1 MSVEVRGNNCKLWI
15 KEREGRDGDKWYSY
29 SIGVS
34 KKDMNGSYI
43 NAYQDVAFTR
53 NAGLTSDIKNG
64 TTFDFEG
71 WMSVKVFKD
80 REGKEVRRPIIMINK
95 ANFKYDRSEVQSDS
109 FEALDEDV
117 PFN

>member
-1 MSVEVRGNNCKLWI
+1 MSVDVRGNNCKLWI

-34 KKDMNGSYI
+34 KKDLNGSYI

-71 WMSVKVFKD
+71 WMSVKVYKD
-80 REGKEVRRPIIMINK
+80 REGKEVRKPVITINK
-95 ANFKYDRSEVQSDS
+95 TNLDNIADEELPDS
-109 FEALDEDV
+109 FDQLDEDV
-117 PFN
+117 PF